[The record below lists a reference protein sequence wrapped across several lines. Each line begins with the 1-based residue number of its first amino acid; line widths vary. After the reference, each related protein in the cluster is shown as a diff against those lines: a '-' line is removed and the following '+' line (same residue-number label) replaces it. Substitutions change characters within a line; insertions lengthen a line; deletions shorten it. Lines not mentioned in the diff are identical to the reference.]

1 MQLKLF
7 IVNSFCAANTFK
19 LLDSYFFAFLQIF
32 PTENASGNALP
43 IQLNE
48 RQPQADF
55 RQSSR
60 LKRQIS
66 NQDQQSDGIEGETLS
81 PLMVR
86 NFPPLAEEK
95 ISCM

>member
-1 MQLKLF
+1 MRNLCN
-7 IVNSFCAANTFK
+7 VNAFP
-19 LLDSYFFAFLQIF
+19 YFVFNYSFLQIF
-32 PTENASGNALP
+32 PVNTPSGNALP

-55 RQSSR
+55 GRDTR
-60 LKRQIS
+60 VKRQIS
-66 NQDQQSDGIEGETLS
+66 NQGQQPDGVEEETLS

-95 ISCM
+95 QNCM